1 MFNIFCSGCVAAHV
15 LVASVIYYSLSPG
28 VGAALYTGS
37 FQSRLWTFDDPSL
50 SCHTVTEQ
58 QEQQQEKGT
67 VGADCFEGGETIAA
81 AKGHHMGASSSRSVA
96 SSVTVTFIVALALR
110 DVDHMKSRLQG
121 RYSICDSLTHIH
133 TLR

>member
-1 MFNIFCSGCVAAHV
+1 MFNILCSGCVAAHV
-15 LVASVIYYSLSPG
+15 LVVSVIFYSLPPG
-28 VGAALYTGS
+28 IGAALYTGS

-58 QEQQQEKGT
+58 QQQQGT
-67 VGADCFEGGETIAA
+67 VGANCFEGGEAAAA
-81 AKGHHMGASSSRSVA
+81 AKGHHSSTRSVA

-121 RYSICDSLTHIH
+121 RYC
-133 TLR
+133 RCVP

>member
-1 MFNIFCSGCVAAHV
+1 MFNILCSGCVAAHV
-15 LVASVIYYSLSPG
+15 LVASVIYYSLPPG

-50 SCHTVTEQ
+50 SCHTWTEQ
-58 QEQQQEKGT
+58 QQQQGT
-67 VGADCFEGGETIAA
+67 VGTDCFEGGEAAAA
-81 AKGHHMGASSSRSVA
+81 AKGHHIGASSTRSVA

-121 RYSICDSLTHIH
+121 RYSICDSFTLIH
-133 TLR
+133 TLG